1 MQNHLALMNK
11 TITIHCINSDSSKI
25 VSRGTSLNEVIKEF
39 GVKMKNPILG
49 ALVNNKLAELTFEV
63 FHPISVQFIDITH
76 PDGMRMYVRGLSFI
90 LYKAAHE
97 LFPDSHL
104 LIDHS
109 ISKGIYCKLTA
120 PTLEL
125 TLQDVSAIKQRM
137 QGIID
142 ADLPFIRMEEETEE
156 VIRKFEAEGLT
167 DKISLLKHRGRN
179 FSSYYKLDGHIDAF
193 YGYMVPSTGYI
204 QVFDLNK
211 YFNGILLQVPQ
222 VNNPKH
228 VEPLVIQNKLFEIFQ
243 EFSQWIKILD
253 VPNISD
259 LNNSCSNGKSEVLI
273 KVAEALH
280 EKKIGQIADNIRLRK
295 DQVKIILISGP
306 SSSGKTTFAKR
317 LAIHLI
323 VNGMKPL
330 NLSLDNYFV
339 DRDNTPLDEN
349 GKHDYEAVE
358 ALDISLFNENLLA
371 LLNGEKI
378 EIPKFSFE
386 TGTRFYD
393 GETVHMQPDNVLI
406 IEGIHG
412 LNPQLTNSI
421 PAEAK
426 FKIYVSAL
434 AALNID
440 DHNRVSTTD
449 NRLVR
454 RIVRDYRY
462 RKYSARET
470 ISRWPS
476 VRQGEEKHIFPF
488 QEEADTMFNSALLY
502 ELAVLKPFAEPIL
515 LEVQPNQPEYSEAT
529 RLLSFFRYMKP
540 LQPTQIPPTSIMRE
554 FLGGSSFSY

>member
-1 MQNHLALMNK
+1 
-11 TITIHCINSDSSKI
+11 
-25 VSRGTSLNEVIKEF
+25 
-39 GVKMKNPILG
+39 MKNPILG
-49 ALVNNKLAELTFEV
+49 ALVNNVLEELTFEV
-63 FHPISVQFIDITH
+63 FHPISLQFIDITH
-76 PDGMRMYVRGLSFI
+76 PDGMRMYVRGISFV
-90 LYKAAHE
+90 LYKAVNE

-104 LIDHS
+104 LIDHAV
-109 ISKGIYCKLTA
+109 SKGIYCKVTV
-120 PTLEL
+120 PEYEL
-125 TLQDVSAIKQRM
+125 THRDVSKIKQRM
-137 QGIID
+137 KEIVD
-142 ADLPFIRMEEETEE
+142 ADIPFIRVEEETEE
-156 VIRKFEAEGLT
+156 VIRKFEVQGLI
-167 DKISLLKHRGRN
+167 DKINLLKHRGRN
-179 FSSYYKLDGHIDAF
+179 FSSYYKLDGDIDAF
-193 YGYMVPSTGYI
+193 YGYLVPSTGLLK
-204 QVFDLNK
+204 VFDLNK
-211 YFNGILLQVPQ
+211 YFNGLLLQVPQ
-222 VNNPKH
+222 ANNPQKA
-228 VEPLVIQNKLFEIFQ
+228 EPLVIQNKLFEIFQ

-280 EKKIGQIADNIRLRK
+280 EKKIGQIADDIRSRNN
-295 DQVKIILISGP
+295 QVKIILISGP

-339 DRDNTPLDEN
+339 NRDDTPLDEN
-349 GKHDYEAVE
+349 GNNDFEAVE
-358 ALDISLFNENLLA
+358 ALDIDLFNHNLLA
-371 LLNGEKI
+371 LLNGEKVA
-378 EIPKFSFE
+378 IPRFSFE
-386 TGTRFYD
+386 SGTRFYN
-393 GETVHMQPDNVLI
+393 GETLHMQPENVLI

-412 LNPQLTNSI
+412 LNPQLTSSI
-421 PAEAK
+421 PDEAK

-434 AALNID
+434 AAINID

-449 NRLVR
+449 NRLIR

-476 VRQGEEKHIFPF
+476 VRKGEEKHIFPF

-529 RLLSFFRYMKP
+529 RLLSFFRYLKP
-540 LQPTQIPPTSIMRE
+540 LKPNEIPPTSILRE
-554 FLGGSSFSY
+554 FLGGSSFIY

>member
-1 MQNHLALMNK
+1 MNTLIAIK
-11 TITIHCINSDSSKI
+11 CLNSGSTRMVD
-25 VSRGTSLNEVIKEF
+25 RGTSLHQLIQEF
-39 GVKMKNPILG
+39 DIKMKNPILG
-49 ALVNNKLAELTFEV
+49 ALVNNELAELTFEV
-63 FHPISVQFIDITH
+63 FHPITVQFIDVTH
-76 PDGMRMYVRGLSFI
+76 PDGMRMYVRGLSFV
-90 LYKAAHE
+90 LYKAVHE

-104 LIDHS
+104 RIDHS
-109 ISKGIYCKLTA
+109 ISKGIYCKINGLND
-120 PTLEL
+120 EL
-125 TLQDVSAIKQRM
+125 TIQNISDIKNRM
-137 QGIID
+137 LEIID
-142 ADLPFIRMEEETEE
+142 DDLPFIRMEEETEE
-156 VIRKFEAEGLT
+156 VIRKFEAHGLT

-179 FSSYYKLDGHIDAF
+179 FSTYYKLDGHIDAF
-193 YGYMVPSTGYI
+193 YGCMIPSTGYLK
-204 QVFDLNK
+204 VFDLNK
-211 YFNGILLQVPQ
+211 YFNGLLLQLPQ
-222 VNNPKH
+222 TKNPAK
-228 VEPLVIQNKLFEIFQ
+228 VEKLVIQNKLFEIFQ
-243 EFSQWIKILD
+243 EFSQWNDILE

-259 LNNSCSNGKSEVLI
+259 LNHSCSNGKSEVFI
-273 KVAEALH
+273 KVSEALH
-280 EKKIGQIADNIRLRK
+280 EKKIGQIADHIRSRNNK
-295 DQVKIILISGP
+295 VKIILISGP

-339 DRDNTPLDEN
+339 DRDKTPLDEKGN
-349 GKHDYEAVE
+349 HDYEAVE
-358 ALDISLFNENLLA
+358 ALDISLFNQNLLA

-378 EIPKFSFE
+378 ELPKFSFE
-386 TGTRFYD
+386 NGTRFYN
-393 GETVHMQPDNVLI
+393 GETMQMQAENVLI

-412 LNPQLTNSI
+412 LNPQLTSSI
-421 PAEAK
+421 PSEAK

-434 AALNID
+434 TSLNID

-449 NRLVR
+449 SRLIR

-470 ISRWPS
+470 ISRWQS

-529 RLLSFFRYMKP
+529 RLLDFFSYFKP
-540 LQPTQIPPTSIMRE
+540 LKPNEIPPTSILRE

>member
-1 MQNHLALMNK
+1 MNP
-11 TITIHCINSDSSKI
+11 TIAITCVNTGTTKKVSK
-25 VSRGTSLNEVIKEF
+25 GTSLDKVIKEF
-39 GVKMKNPILG
+39 GVDLKNPILG
-49 ALVNNKLAELTFEV
+49 AMVNNVLEELDFLV

-76 PDGMRMYVRGLSFI
+76 PEGMRMYVRSLSFV
-90 LYKAAHE
+90 LFKAVDE
-97 LFPDSHL
+97 LFPESHL
-104 LIDHS
+104 RIDHA
-109 ISKGIYCKLTA
+109 ISKGIYCKVSVPDYSLV
-120 PTLEL
+120 
-125 TLQDVSAIKQRM
+125 LQDVADIKQRM
-137 QGIID
+137 HEIVN

-156 VIRKFEAEGLT
+156 VIRLFETHGLT
-167 DKISLLKHRGRN
+167 DKINLLKHRGRN
-179 FSSYYKLDGHIDAF
+179 FSSYYKLDGHVDAF
-193 YGYMVPSTGYI
+193 YGYMVPSTGYL

-222 VNNPKH
+222 SNNPSK

-259 LNNSCSNGKSEVLI
+259 LNTSCSNGKSEVFI

-280 EKKIGQIADNIRLRK
+280 EKKIGQIADNIRSRT

-339 DRDNTPLDEN
+339 NRDDTPLDEN
-349 GKHDYEAVE
+349 GNHDYEAVE

-371 LLNGEKI
+371 LLNGQKI

-393 GETVHMQPDNVLI
+393 GETLLMQPNNVLI

-421 PAEAK
+421 PSEAK

-449 NRLVR
+449 NRLIR

-476 VRQGEEKHIFPF
+476 VRKGEEKHIFPF

-529 RLLSFFRYMKP
+529 RLLSFFRYLKLLKP
-540 LQPTQIPPTSIMRE
+540 TEIPPTSILRE

>member
-1 MQNHLALMNK
+1 MNPTISVTCVNSGTTKTVNKGAAL
-11 TITIHCINSDSSKI
+11 S
-25 VSRGTSLNEVIKEF
+25 EVIKEF

-49 ALVNNKLAELTFEV
+49 ALVNNVLEELTFLV
-63 FHPISVQFIDITH
+63 FHPISVRFIDITH
-76 PDGMRMYVRGLSFI
+76 PDGMRMYARSLSFI
-90 LYKAAHE
+90 LYKAIDE
-97 LFPDSHL
+97 LFPASHL
-104 LIDHS
+104 RIDHA
-109 ISKGIYCKLTA
+109 ISKGIYCKIYIPEHSLA
-120 PTLEL
+120 
-125 TLQDVSAIKQRM
+125 LQDVADIKQRM
-137 QGIID
+137 QEIVD
-142 ADLPFIRMEEETEE
+142 ADLPFIHMEEETEE
-156 VIRKFEAEGLT
+156 VIRLFESHGLT
-167 DKISLLKHRGRN
+167 DKINLLKHRGRN

-204 QVFDLNK
+204 KVFDLNK

-222 VNNPKH
+222 THNPKQ

-280 EKKIGQIADNIRLRK
+280 EKKIGQIADIIRSKNDL
-295 DQVKIILISGP
+295 VKIILISGP

-339 DRDNTPLDEN
+339 DRDKTPLDEN
-349 GKHDYEAVE
+349 GNHDFEAVE

-386 TGTRFYD
+386 TGTRYYD
-393 GETVHMQPDNVLI
+393 GETVHMQPENVLI

-434 AALNID
+434 AAINID
-440 DHNRVSTTD
+440 DHNRISTTD

-488 QEEADTMFNSALLY
+488 QEEADIMFNSALLY

-529 RLLSFFRYMKP
+529 RLLSFFRYLKP
-540 LQPTQIPPTSIMRE
+540 LQPTQIPPTSILRE
-554 FLGGSSFSY
+554 FLGGSSFSYL

>member
-1 MQNHLALMNK
+1 MNTNI
-11 TITIHCINSDSSKI
+11 TITCINLGSTKI
-25 VSRGTSLNEVIKEF
+25 VRKGTSLNEVIIKF
-39 GVKMKNPILG
+39 GVKTNFPILG
-49 ALVNNKLAELTFEV
+49 ALVNNELQELTFEI
-63 FHPISVQFIDITH
+63 FHPVAVQFIDISH
-76 PDGMRMYVRGLSFI
+76 PDGKRMYMRGLSFI
-90 LYKAAHE
+90 LYKAVHE
-97 LFPDSHL
+97 HFPDAKL
-104 LIDHS
+104 RINHS
-109 ISKGIYCKLTA
+109 ISKGIYCKINGSDA
-120 PTLEL
+120 EL
-125 TLQDVSAIKQRM
+125 TLQDVADIKQRM
-137 QGIID
+137 VDIVND
-142 ADLPFIRMEEETEE
+142 DLPFIRMEEETEE
-156 VIRKFEAEGLT
+156 IIRKFETHGLT

-193 YGYMVPSTGYI
+193 YGYMIPSTGYL

-211 YFNGILLQVPQ
+211 YFNGMLLQIPQ
-222 VNNPKH
+222 KDNPAQ
-228 VEPLVIQNKLFEIFQ
+228 VENLVVQNKLFEIFQ
-243 EFSQWIKILD
+243 EFSQWIKILE

-259 LNNSCSNGKSEVLI
+259 LNSSCSNGKSEVFI
-273 KVAEALH
+273 KVSEALH
-280 EKKIGQIADNIRLRK
+280 EKKIGHIADSIRSRNK
-295 DQVKIILISGP
+295 EVKIILISGP

-339 DRDNTPLDEN
+339 DRDNTPLDEYGN
-349 GKHDYEAVE
+349 HDYEAVE
-358 ALDISLFNENLLA
+358 ALDIDLFNQNLLG
-371 LLNGEKI
+371 LLNGEKV
-378 EIPKFSFE
+378 ELPRFSFE
-386 TGTRFYD
+386 TGMRFYN
-393 GETVHMQPDNVLI
+393 GETMQMQPENVLI

-412 LNPQLTNSI
+412 LNPRLTNSI

-449 NRLVR
+449 NRLIR

-470 ISRWPS
+470 ISRWQS

-515 LEVQPNQPEYSEAT
+515 LEVQPNQPEYSEAV
-529 RLLSFFRYMKP
+529 RLLGFFRYLKP
-540 LQPTQIPPTSIMRE
+540 LKPTEIPPTSILRE

>member
-1 MQNHLALMNK
+1 MNPSIA
-11 TITIHCINSDSSKI
+11 ITCINSGTTKEVSK
-25 VSRGTSLNEVIKEF
+25 GTPLSEVIKEF
-39 GVKMKNPILG
+39 GVKMNNPILG
-49 ALVNNKLAELTFEV
+49 AMVNNILEELTFLV

-76 PDGMRMYVRGLSFI
+76 PEGMRMYVRSLSFV
-90 LYKAAHE
+90 LYKAADE

-104 LIDHS
+104 RIDHA
-109 ISKGIYCKLTA
+109 ISKGIYCKLTV
-120 PTLEL
+120 PDHCL
-125 TLQDVSAIKQRM
+125 TLQDVLDIKQRM
-137 QGIID
+137 QEIVN
-142 ADLPFIRMEEETEE
+142 ADLPFIQVEEETEE
-156 VIRKFEAEGLT
+156 VIRLFESHGLT
-167 DKISLLKHRGRN
+167 DKINLLKHRGRN

-193 YGYMVPSTGYI
+193 YGYMAPSTGYL

-211 YFNGILLQVPQ
+211 YFTGILLQVPQ
-222 VNNPKH
+222 AKNPSK
-228 VEPLVIQNKLFEIFQ
+228 VEELVIQNKLFEIFQ
-243 EFSQWIKILD
+243 EFSQWIKILE

-280 EKKIGQIADNIRLRK
+280 EKKIGQIADKIRSQK

-339 DRDNTPLDEN
+339 NRDDTPLDEN
-349 GKHDYEAVE
+349 GKHDFEAVE
-358 ALDISLFNENLLA
+358 ALDIELFNHNLLA
-371 LLNGEKI
+371 LLNGENI

-386 TGTRFYD
+386 SGCRFYD
-393 GETVHMQPDNVLI
+393 GETLQMQPENVLI

-412 LNPQLTNSI
+412 LNPHLTSSI

-462 RKYSARET
+462 RKYSARDT

-476 VRQGEEKHIFPF
+476 VRNGEEKHIFPF
-488 QEEADTMFNSALLY
+488 QEEADMMFNSALLY

-515 LEVQPNQPEYSEAT
+515 LEVQPNQPEFSEAK
-529 RLLSFFRYMKP
+529 RLLRFFRYLKP
-540 LQPTQIPPTSIMRE
+540 LKPTEIPPTSILRE
-554 FLGGSSFSY
+554 FLGGSSFSYL

>member
-1 MQNHLALMNK
+1 MNP
-11 TITIHCINSDSSKI
+11 TIAITCINSGITKNVSK
-25 VSRGTSLNEVIKEF
+25 GTSLNDVIKEF
-39 GVKMKNPILG
+39 GVKMSNPILG
-49 ALVNNKLAELTFEV
+49 AMVNNVLEELDFLV
-63 FHPISVQFIDITH
+63 FHPISDQFIDITH
-76 PDGMRMYVRGLSFI
+76 PDGMRMYVKGLSFI
-90 LYKAAHE
+90 LYKAVNE
-97 LFPDSHL
+97 LFPEAHL
-104 LIDHS
+104 RIEHS
-109 ISKGIYCKLTA
+109 IAKGIYCKIKA
-120 PTLEL
+120 PDYDLSV
-125 TLQDVSAIKQRM
+125 QDVADIKQRM
-137 QGIID
+137 QEIID
-142 ADLPFIRMEEETEE
+142 ADMPFIRVEEETEV
-156 VIRKFEAEGLT
+156 VISKFEAQGLT
-167 DKISLLKHRGRN
+167 DKINLLRHRGRSY
-179 FSSYYKLDGHIDAF
+179 SSYYKLNGHIDAF
-193 YGYMVPSTGYI
+193 YGNLVPSTGYLN
-204 QVFDLNK
+204 VFDLNK
-211 YFNGILLQVPQ
+211 YFNGLLLQVPQ
-222 VNNPKH
+222 VNNPKK

-243 EFSQWIKILD
+243 EFSQWIKILE

-280 EKKIGQIADNIRLRK
+280 EKKIGQIADDIRARNH
-295 DQVKIILISGP
+295 QVKIILISGP

-339 DRDNTPLDEN
+339 DRDKTPLDEHGN
-349 GKHDYEAVE
+349 HDYEAVE
-358 ALDISLFNENLLA
+358 ALDIELFNQNLVA
-371 LLNGEKI
+371 LLNGEKV

-386 TGTRFYD
+386 TGTRFYN
-393 GETVHMQPDNVLI
+393 GETLHMQPENVLI

-412 LNPQLTNSI
+412 LNPQLTSSI
-421 PAEAK
+421 APEAK

-476 VRQGEEKHIFPF
+476 VRKGEEKHIFPF

-529 RLLSFFRYMKP
+529 RLLGFFRYLKP

-554 FLGGSSFSY
+554 FLGGSSFSYL

>member
-1 MQNHLALMNK
+1 MNNK
-11 TITIHCINSDSSKI
+11 IAVACVNSGSTKLFPK
-25 VSRGTSLNEVIKEF
+25 GTSLNQVIKEC
-39 GVKMKNPILG
+39 GIEMKNPILG
-49 ALVNNKLAELTFEV
+49 AMVNNVMEELDFLV

-76 PDGMRMYVRGLSFI
+76 PDGMRMYVRSLSFV
-90 LYKAAHE
+90 LYKAVNE
-97 LFPDSHL
+97 LFPNSHL
-104 LIDHS
+104 LIDHAV
-109 ISKGIYCKLTA
+109 SKGIYCKVNV
-120 PTLEL
+120 PDYEL
-125 TLQDVSAIKQRM
+125 TQQDAESIKQRM
-137 QGIID
+137 KEIVD
-142 ADLPFIRMEEETEE
+142 ANLPFIRIEEETEE
-156 VIRKFEAEGLT
+156 VIRKFESHGLT
-167 DKISLLKHRGRN
+167 DKINLLKHRGRN
-179 FSSYYKLDGHIDAF
+179 FSSYYRLDGHIDAF
-193 YGYMVPSTGYI
+193 YGYMVPSTGYLK
-204 QVFDLNK
+204 VFDLHK
-211 YFNGILLQVPQ
+211 YFNGLLLQLPQ
-222 VNNPKH
+222 ANNPSK
-228 VEPLVIQNKLFEIFQ
+228 VEDLVIQNKLFEIFQ
-243 EFSQWIKILD
+243 EFSQWIKILN

-280 EKKIGQIADNIRLRK
+280 EKKIGHIADDIGLRK
-295 DQVKIILISGP
+295 NKVKIILISGP

-330 NLSLDNYFV
+330 NISLDNYFV
-339 DRDNTPLDEN
+339 NRDDTPLDEN
-349 GKHDYEAVE
+349 GKHDFEAVE
-358 ALDISLFNENLLA
+358 ALDIALFNHNLLA

-386 TGTRFYD
+386 TGKRFYN
-393 GETVHMQPDNVLI
+393 GEVMQMQPENVLI

-412 LNPQLTNSI
+412 LNPQLTSSI
-421 PAEAK
+421 PAEVK

-476 VRQGEEKHIFPF
+476 VRAGEEKHIFPF

-529 RLLSFFRYMKP
+529 RLLGFFRYLKP
-540 LQPTQIPPTSIMRE
+540 LKPHEIPPTSILRE

>member
-1 MQNHLALMNK
+1 MNP
-11 TITIHCINSDSSKI
+11 TIAVTCINTGTTKKVSK
-25 VSRGTSLNEVIKEF
+25 GTPLTKVIKEF
-39 GVKMKNPILG
+39 GVEMKNPILG
-49 ALVNNKLAELTFEV
+49 AMVNNVLEELTFLV
-63 FHPISVQFIDITH
+63 FHPIEVQFIDITH
-76 PDGMRMYVRGLSFI
+76 PEGMRMYVKSLSFV
-90 LYKAAHE
+90 LYKAVDE
-97 LFPDSHL
+97 LFPESHL
-104 LIDHS
+104 RIDHA
-109 ISKGIYCKLTA
+109 ISKGIYCKLTV
-120 PTLEL
+120 PDHCI
-125 TLQDVSAIKQRM
+125 TLQDVADIKLRM
-137 QGIID
+137 REIVD
-142 ADLPFIRMEEETEE
+142 ADQTYIQVEEETEE
-156 VIRKFEAEGLT
+156 VIRLFEAHGLT
-167 DKISLLKHRGRN
+167 DKINLLKHRGRN
-179 FSSYYKLDGHIDAF
+179 FSSYYKLGNHIDAY
-193 YGYMVPSTGYI
+193 YGYLVPSTGYL
-204 QVFDLNK
+204 QVFDVNK

-222 VNNPKH
+222 VKNPSK
-228 VEPLVIQNKLFEIFQ
+228 VEELVIQNKLFEIFQ
-243 EFSQWIKILD
+243 EFSQWIKILE

-259 LNNSCSNGKSEVLI
+259 LNNSCSNGKSEVFI

-280 EKKIGQIADNIRLRK
+280 EKKIGQIADNIRSRK
-295 DQVKIILISGP
+295 EQVKIILISGP

-339 DRDNTPLDEN
+339 DRDKTPLDEN
-349 GKHDYEAVE
+349 GNHDFEAVE

-386 TGTRFYD
+386 TGSRFYN
-393 GETVHMQPDNVLI
+393 GETMHMQDNNVLI

-476 VRQGEEKHIFPF
+476 VRNGEEKHIFPF

-529 RLLSFFRYMKP
+529 RLLGFFRYLKP
-540 LQPTQIPPTSIMRE
+540 LKPTEIPPTSILRE